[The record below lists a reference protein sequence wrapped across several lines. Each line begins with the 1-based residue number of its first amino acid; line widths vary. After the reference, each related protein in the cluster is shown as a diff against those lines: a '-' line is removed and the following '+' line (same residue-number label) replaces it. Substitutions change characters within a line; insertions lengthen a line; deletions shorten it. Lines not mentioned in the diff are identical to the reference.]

1 MPQAFETGA
10 AFTSS
15 FTSTSN
21 AASSNAAA
29 AAGGARRSPS
39 AASTDLGAAGA
50 GSGGVKGDGDWV
62 VQRGADGSVG
72 GVAMVESSQSQ
83 VRVGGGGDGGIW
95 EGGERVGWRENER
108 ESEKER
114 DRGVGGGG

>member
-1 MPQAFETGA
+1 MPQAFETGT

-15 FTSTSN
+15 FTSTSS
-21 AASSNAAA
+21 AAPSNAAA

-62 VQRGADGSVG
+62 EQRGADGSVG
-72 GVAMVESSQSQ
+72 GVAMVESSQSR
-83 VRVGGGGDGGIW
+83 VRVGGGRKGAGG
-95 EGGERVGWRENER
+95 GRGEREL
-108 ESEKER
+108 
-114 DRGVGGGG
+114 VGGRMRE